1 MEALPPLEP
10 DLLARLD
17 EFVRPSLRV
26 IERAQPRRLAGVYV
40 RGLLGPA
47 PRKNVEQIARQARG
61 VASTP
66 AFERDL
72 RAMLCDADWRHT
84 TMMWESADRFVAA
97 TSGWEGYTLDD
108 TALLKQGRHSVG
120 VSNQYAGC
128 VGGLANCQ
136 VLVTLGLAQDH
147 VSAPLV
153 HELFL
158 PKAWDADAA
167 RRAACHVPPT
177 VHHRPKWQIALDLLE
192 SLETWGLPRLPVL
205 ADSGYGDIVAF
216 RRALDARGRDYVV
229 GVDAETAVWPAAM
242 TFGRLPSPPSRGRP
256 TVRLAPDPFRKPTS
270 LKVFAAALPADAW
283 QTVCWR
289 DGSRGLQRGRF
300 AAVRVR
306 PSNGWN
312 VDRISPDDLRPECW
326 VLLHWPEGEPAPTKM
341 WMSNLSATTP
351 LTTLVALARL
361 RWRIERDYRE
371 GKGLAGLDHYEGR
384 TWQGLHH
391 HAALVA
397 LAQQFLATE
406 RLKAVRETSLVS
418 APSEPQISPATSSAE
433 PPPMAASSRETSLVP
448 APSEPQVFP
457 ATSSVQRPQTAAFSP

>member
-10 DLLARLD
+10 DLLERLD
-17 EFVRPSLRV
+17 AFVAPSLRV
-26 IERAQPRRLAGVYV
+26 ISRGRTRRLATVYM

-72 RAMLCDADWRHT
+72 REMLGDPDWRHT
-84 TMMWESADRFVAA
+84 AMMWESAERFVDA

-108 TALLKQGRHSVG
+108 TALLKQGTHSVG
-120 VSNQYAGC
+120 VGNQYAGC

-136 VLVTLGLAQDH
+136 VLVTLGIAQDH
-147 VSAPLV
+147 VSSPLA

-158 PKAWDADAA
+158 PTAWDTDAA
-167 RRAACHVPPT
+167 RRAACHVPET
-177 VHHRPKWQIALDLLE
+177 ARHRTKWQMALDLLDQ
-192 SLETWGLPRLPVL
+192 LDTWGMPRLPVL

-216 RRALDARGRDYVV
+216 RRRLEACGREYVV
-229 GVDAETAVWPAAM
+229 GVDAETAVWPAGL
-242 TFGRLPSPPSRGRP
+242 TFRRLLSPSLGRP
-256 TVRLAPDPFRKPTS
+256 TVRLAPDPLRKPTS
-270 LKVFAAALPADAW
+270 LKAFSAALPSEVW

-289 DGSRGLQRGRF
+289 DGSRGPQWGRF

-312 VDRISPDDLRPECW
+312 VDRITPDDLLPECW
-326 VLLHWPEGEPAPTKM
+326 VLLHWPEGEAAPTKM
-341 WMSNLSATTP
+341 WMSNLSADVP
-351 LTTLVALARL
+351 MATLVALARL

-391 HAALVA
+391 HAALVV

-406 RLKAVRETSLVS
+406 RLKAVRETRGTSPPTDLPV
-418 APSEPQISPATSSAE
+418 PPVTSPAE
-433 PPPMAASSRETSLVP
+433 PHS
-448 APSEPQVFP
+448 
-457 ATSSVQRPQTAAFSP
+457 AAFPP